1 MSKILEKIV
10 HKRLYNFLDKQN
22 LLYNNQYGFRP
33 KHSTIQAI
41 TQLSAEILESLD
53 KKKYTTGVF
62 LDLSKAFDTIN
73 HNTLLKKLEHYG
85 IRGVALEWFRNYLHD
100 RKQYVSYN
108 GEISSQQDVTCGVPQ
123 GSVLG
128 PLLFIIY
135 TNDLPNALR
144 DSRCILFADD
154 TTIYYT
160 SDDLN
165 TTATILSNELEQLTE
180 WFRANKLS
188 LNATKT
194 NYIIFNKT
202 QLVLPDIELKIGTDR
217 INRVYNTKFLGVYID
232 SKLNWNKHLQYC
244 SNKLS
249 SGLYAIKNV
258 KHLLPIKPLKSL
270 YYTLIHPYLNY
281 GTILWGSA
289 AKSNFKKLQTLQNK
303 AIRNITNSKYNA
315 STLPLYQLTR
325 IIPLDELYKV
335 HLAKFMDQHKNN
347 SLPQPLQALY
357 TFNTETHQH
366 NTSTNMIHI

>member
-1 MSKILEKIV
+1 M
-10 HKRLYNFLDKQN
+10 
-22 LLYNNQYGFRP
+22 
-33 KHSTIQAI
+33 
-41 TQLSAEILESLD
+41 
-53 KKKYTTGVF
+53 
-62 LDLSKAFDTIN
+62 
-73 HNTLLKKLEHYG
+73 
-85 IRGVALEWFRNYLHD
+85 ALEWFRNYLHD

-144 DSRCILFADD
+144 ESRCIPFADD

-202 QLVLPDIELKIGTDR
+202 QLVMPDIELKLGTDR
-217 INRVYNTKFLGVYID
+217 INRVYDTKFLGVYID

-249 SGLYAIKNV
+249 SELYAIKNV
-258 KHLLPIKPLKSL
+258 KHLLPIKPL
-270 YYTLIHPYLNY
+270 N
-281 GTILWGSA
+281 
-289 AKSNFKKLQTLQNK
+289 
-303 AIRNITNSKYNA
+303 
-315 STLPLYQLTR
+315 
-325 IIPLDELYKV
+325 
-335 HLAKFMDQHKNN
+335 
-347 SLPQPLQALY
+347 
-357 TFNTETHQH
+357 
-366 NTSTNMIHI
+366 